1 MNRRFLQRL
10 DRVHER
16 LGSPTVVRELARPA
30 YEVFR
35 KTGVLPDDQ
44 EVAHE
49 VVQRVLRGYDAFPNT
64 GHPVLDRQRAVR
76 AAVETPDR
84 PPDPILDS
92 LLDEAVWA
100 PDPMRWAARDA
111 LRGLAG
117 IGLDVTKPLF
127 AGRDVEEHIRGS
139 VGLTLLGFPD
149 VLYTPPYEERA
160 ERLLANFAR
169 VRERVG
175 DDDDEWFGAMRAA
188 EIAFAE
194 RGEMPPDELQQ
205 EAMLAL
211 HELDALMRHGVGED
225 VAGVLALIDGLR
237 NTPGW
242 DRDGLQPA
250 STTN

>member
-10 DRVHER
+10 DQVHER
-16 LGSPTVVRELARPA
+16 LGSPTVVRELARRA
-30 YEVFR
+30 FEVFR

-64 GHPVLDRQRAVR
+64 GHPVLDRQRAIR

-84 PPDPILDS
+84 PPDPVLDS

-117 IGLDVTKPLF
+117 IGLDVTKPLS
-127 AGRDVEEHIRGS
+127 AGRDVEKHIRGS

-160 ERLLANFAR
+160 ERLLANFASL
-169 VRERVG
+169 RERVG
-175 DDDDEWFGAMRAA
+175 DDDDEWFGALRAA
-188 EIAFAE
+188 ELAFE
-194 RGEMPPDELQQ
+194 QRGELPSDDLQRRVV
-205 EAMLAL
+205 LAVQ
-211 HELDALMRHGVGED
+211 ELDALMRHGIGED
-225 VAGVLALIDGLR
+225 VAGALATIDRLR
-237 NTPGW
+237 
-242 DRDGLQPA
+242 DA
-250 STTN
+250 KE